1 MSNDTTHTQLVT
13 LLSQYAAG
21 SIDAETLRTQLAVPQ
36 FSAALRTL
44 VGQTLATAR
53 GDQISVGD
61 IANTKGVAI
70 GADALAIGE
79 IVLHVV
85 HNLHGNQTTIA
96 GDVNGP
102 VLSGTFSG
110 PVTIYA
116 TPPPNPVAPESRPPT
131 PTVAALKRA
140 TLERRIAALS
150 EEYSA
155 INQQID
161 TTIDA
166 GQKLRLERKAADL
179 LAEIARIEAEISPS
193 R

>member
-1 MSNDTTHTQLVT
+1 MPHTTHTQLVV

-21 SIDAETLRTQLAVPQ
+21 SIDAETLRAQLATPQ

-44 VGQTLATAR
+44 VGQTLATAS

-61 IANTKGVAI
+61 IANASGIAI

-79 IVLHVV
+79 IVLHVAHPV
-85 HNLHGNQTTIA
+85 QGNQTTIA
-96 GDVNGP
+96 GGVNGP

-116 TPPPNPVAPESRPPT
+116 TRPPNSAAT
-131 PTVAALKRA
+131 PTAAALKRA

-150 EEYSA
+150 EEYTA

-166 GQKLRLERKAADL
+166 GQKVRLERKAADL
-179 LAEIARIEAEISPS
+179 LAEISRIEAEISP
-193 R
+193 